1 MSGIAGI
8 SVDDVTDAVE
18 NTVYTAVG
26 LGILGFQH
34 LQVQRRELRSRWPA
48 RCARSPTRSSAPS
61 AAADRSPSGGCQG
74 ARRVVVDLTSQL
86 SPLTGVG
93 VMARELVE
101 RLAAPTTWR

>member
-34 LQVQRRELRSRWPA
+34 LQVQRRELTKQVSGVVRQV
-48 RCARSPTRSSAPS
+48 
-61 AAADRSPSGGCQG
+61 ADQ
-74 ARRVVVDLTSQL
+74 
-86 SPLTGVG
+86 
-93 VMARELVE
+93 VE
-101 RLAAPTTWR
+101 RTVGGR